1 MLKTLYRTNDKYK
14 NSKLGNVIKSGLNDL
29 KNETENMSEE
39 TKIENQMT

>member
-39 TKIENQMT
+39 KKLKTK